1 MSRSFAVR
9 AAAALALVATL
20 GGCASTRL
28 DAVWTRPER
37 AGQPIEGPVLVVGV
51 ARDET
56 IRRVYE
62 DDMVAKLGARG
73 VKSIPSY
80 AAVPG
85 ALGGDDH
92 QRLLEAARKAGAR
105 YLLSTAV
112 IGQDREVVVTQDPY
126 WGWGFAG
133 YRGWWGSYWGMAYPV
148 RTDVRTYNVYVAQT
162 ALIDVAADRIDW
174 TARSRTTE
182 PTQVERETRV
192 FVDLILEAMTAA
204 GLVKA
209 AK

>member
-1 MSRSFAVR
+1 MHRSFALKI
-9 AAAALALVATL
+9 AAALALVATL
-20 GGCASTRL
+20 AGCASTRL
-28 DAVWTRPER
+28 DAVWTRPEL
-37 AGQPIEGPVLVVGV
+37 AGKRIEGPVLVVGV

-73 VKSIPSY
+73 IRTIASY
-80 AAVPG
+80 TVVPG

-105 YLLSTAV
+105 YMLSTAV
-112 IGQDREVVVTQDPY
+112 IGQDREVVVTQDPH
-126 WGWGFAG
+126 WGFGFAG
-133 YRGWWGSYWGMAYPV
+133 WRGWYGSYWGMAFPV
-148 RTDVRTYNVYVAQT
+148 RTDVRSYSVYVAQT

-182 PTQVERETRV
+182 PSNVERETRA
-192 FVDLILEAMTAA
+192 FVDLILEAMAGA
-204 GLVKA
+204 GLIAA